1 MNFELTDEQKEVKNA
16 AREFA
21 EKEFSRELALECE
34 EQGRFPH
41 GLWKKAADLGFIGIN
56 IPEEY
61 GGQGMGLLEKVLVLE
76 EFFRAD
82 PSLGFIYITT
92 FGSELILNNGTE
104 EQKKRYLPAVCRG
117 EMRMGVAITEPD
129 AGSDVASISTRAERR
144 GDHYVISG
152 NKIFITNATVADF
165 LIVACVT
172 NPEAPKK
179 HERLSLIIVET
190 SCPGYEATKLK
201 GKLSIR
207 CSDTGE
213 VALKEVVVPKEN
225 LLGEEGKG
233 FYYLMEFFNRTRAAV
248 GALGVGTAQ
257 GALDKAISHVRQRKQ
272 FGRPLAA
279 FDSVQHKIAEMAT
292 LVEAARSL
300 VWRAASEIDRGNVD
314 PALIA
319 IAKWYAC
326 EVAVRVADEAVQL
339 HGGYGIL
346 EEYDVAHYYRD
357 AKVLEIF
364 EGTKEIEKILIA
376 RRLLGR
382 Y

>member
-1 MNFELTDEQKEVKNA
+1 MFGLTPEQQDIRKA

-21 EKEFSRELALECE
+21 EGEIRPIARELDERE
-34 EQGRFPH
+34 ELDPAI
-41 GLWKKAADLGFIGIN
+41 WKKAAELGFLAVFV
-56 IPEEY
+56 PEEY
-61 GGQGMGLLEKVLVLE
+61 GGAGYGFLE
-76 EFFRAD
+76 EALIIEEFARVDTGVAQ
-82 PSLGFIYITT
+82 SLQASY
-92 FGSELILNNGTE
+92 FGSQLLLLYGTE

-152 NKIFITNATVADF
+152 HEIFITNATVADF